1 MTFGTSRRT
10 TRLLAGA
17 ASMALLAFS
26 AEAAELALKRVML
39 SAGGVGYFEYQ
50 AEVSGWE
57 QLSIPVRL
65 DQVDDVLKSAVVF
78 DDAGGSGTIE
88 LQGRDSLN
96 EIFRTMPIGPDAF
109 DSPAELYAALKGE
122 EITISD
128 PVSARGK
135 IVSVV
140 EETAEKDGS
149 SITRHRM
156 AIMTDSG
163 LVQFVL
169 EEGRDIAFTNEALN
183 AKVNEA
189 LSAIAT
195 NRQRELR
202 TLKITARGEGTR
214 TVTVGFVIE
223 APLWKTS
230 YRLVTGADGKARM
243 QGWAVIENASG
254 ADWTDVELTLV
265 SGNPV
270 TFKQALYDKY
280 YVQRESVPVEV
291 LGRVSPRRD
300 DGSTGGEDTDW
311 EQNGQGT
318 PIEPAPNPAVMPS
331 PAAAPPPAKAR
342 AGDEEEVMVTGSRLP
357 TEPGQ
362 VAAESAESAT
372 SVIFTLSNAV
382 TAGSGQSLAVPI
394 LDREVPA
401 ELISFY
407 QPYTHPTHPLSAVK
421 LTNDTGTGLPPG
433 ITTLFDSSGGRTVFS
448 GDAVLSVLPVGEHR
462 ILSYALDQ
470 KVVVDATDTREDAI
484 TGAKLAG
491 GVLEIQLVQRK
502 TNSYSIK
509 GASNEDRNVVIETPR
524 YNWELKSHDIDKTDA
539 TYNYLRLPVFV
550 AAGKT
555 EKLDV
560 VWENVASNTISSV
573 DQLYASD
580 YAYYAS
586 TESKLPDAIRA
597 AFARMGELRV
607 AVDTADRAIKA
618 LNEEQTRIYSE
629 QERIRSNLGAVPE
642 GSDMQRRYLASLATQ
657 EDRLAAIAAERTTR
671 EGELRT
677 ARQALTDYVM
687 SLTL

>member
-1 MTFGTSRRT
+1 MTSGTSRRAM
-10 TRLLAGA
+10 RLLAGA

-109 DSPAELYAALKGE
+109 NSPAELYAALKGE

-140 EETAEKDGS
+140 EETAEKENA

-183 AKVNEA
+183 AKVNDA

-202 TLKITARGEGTR
+202 TLKITARGEGAR

-300 DGSTGGEDTDW
+300 DGSTGGEDSDW
-311 EQNGQGT
+311 EQNGQGS
-318 PIEPAPNPAVMPS
+318 PIEPAPEPMSVPS
-331 PAAAPPPAKAR
+331 PAAPPPAKA
-342 AGDEEEVMVTGSRLP
+342 AMPQTEEVSVTGSRIS

-401 ELISFY
+401 QLISFY

-448 GDAVLSVLPVGEHR
+448 GDAVLSVLPVGENR
-462 ILSYALDQ
+462 ILSFALDQ
-470 KVVVDATDTREDAI
+470 KVVVDASDARDDVI

-491 GVLEIQLVQRK
+491 GVLEIQMVQRK
-502 TNSYSIK
+502 TNAYSIK
-509 GASNEDRNVVIETPR
+509 GAANEDRNVVIETPR
-524 YNWELKSHDIDKTDA
+524 YNWELKSHDLAKTDA
-539 TYNYLRLPVFV
+539 TYNYLRIPVFV

-560 VWENVASNTISSV
+560 VWENVTSNTISAV

-586 TESKLPDAIRA
+586 TESRLPEPIRA
-597 AFARMGELRV
+597 AFVRMAELRV
-607 AVDTADRAIKA
+607 AVDAADRAINA
-618 LNEEQTRIYSE
+618 LDEEQARIYDE
-629 QERIRSNLGAVPE
+629 QERIRSNLAAVPE

-657 EDRLAAIAAERTTR
+657 EDRLAAIAAERGTR
-671 EGELRT
+671 QAELSA

>member
-1 MTFGTSRRT
+1 MTFGKTRRA

-39 SAGGVGYFEYQ
+39 SSGGVGYFEYQ

-140 EETAEKDGS
+140 EETAEKDGAS
-149 SITRHRM
+149 FTRHRM

-169 EEGRDIAFTNEALN
+169 EDGRDIAFTNEALN
-183 AKVNEA
+183 AKVYEA
-189 LSAIAT
+189 LSAVAT

-230 YRLVTGADGKARM
+230 YRLVTGAEGKARM

-300 DGSTGGEDTDW
+300 DGSTGGEDSDW
-311 EQNGQGT
+311 EQNGQGS
-318 PIEPAPNPAVMPS
+318 PIEPAPSPPAAPVMPA
-331 PAAAPPPAKAR
+331 PAAAKAV
-342 AGDEEEVMVTGSRLP
+342 DQEEEVMVTGSRIS

-401 ELISFY
+401 QLISFY

-421 LTNDTGTGLPPG
+421 LSNDTGTGLPPG

-448 GDAVLSVLPVGEHR
+448 GDAVLSVLPVGENR
-462 ILSYALDQ
+462 ILSFAVDQ
-470 KVVVDATDTREDAI
+470 KVVVDATDAREDVI

-491 GVLEIQLVQRK
+491 GVLEIQMVLRK
-502 TNSYSIK
+502 TNSYAIR
-509 GASNEDRNVVIETPR
+509 GAANEDRTVVIETPR
-524 YNWELKSHDIDKTDA
+524 YNWELKSHDLSKTDA
-539 TYNYLRLPVFV
+539 TYNYLRIPVAV
-550 AAGKT
+550 GAGKT

-560 VWENVASNTISSV
+560 VWENVASNTITNV
-573 DQLYASD
+573 DQLGATD

-586 TESKLPDAIRA
+586 ADSKLPDAIRA
-597 AFARMGELRV
+597 AFVRMGELQAAIDAPAYAIQQLDAER
-607 AVDTADRAIKA
+607 DRIFA
-618 LNEEQTRIYSE
+618 E
-629 QERIRSNLGAVPE
+629 QERIRANLASVPE

-657 EDRLAAIAAERTTR
+657 EDRLAAIATERGSR
-671 EGELRT
+671 DSERNA
-677 ARQALTDYVM
+677 ARDALHSYVM

>member
-1 MTFGTSRRT
+1 M
-10 TRLLAGA
+10 TRLPLIRHLAGGA
-17 ASMALLAFS
+17 AAIALLSLS
-26 AEAAELALKRVML
+26 AEAAELELKRVML

-50 AEVSGWE
+50 AEVAGWE
-57 QLSIPVRL
+57 TLNIPVRI

-109 DSPAELYAALKGE
+109 DTPAGLYEALKGE
-122 EITISD
+122 E
-128 PVSARGK
+128 VSVAEPIAARGK
-135 IVSVV
+135 IVSIV
-140 EETAEKDGS
+140 EETSEKDGATL
-149 SITRHRM
+149 TRHRM
-156 AIMTDSG
+156 SLMTDNG

-169 EEGRDIAFTNEALN
+169 EEGRDIQFTNEALN

-189 LSAIAT
+189 LTALAA

-202 TLKITARGEGTR
+202 TLKITARGDGTR

-254 ADWTDVELTLV
+254 ADWKDVELTLV

-280 YVQRESVPVEV
+280 YVDRESVPVEV

-300 DGSTGGEDTDW
+300 DGSTGGEETEW
-311 EQNGQGT
+311 EQNGQGS
-318 PIEPAPNPAVMPS
+318 PVEPAPAPPAMPELS
-331 PAAAPPPAKAR
+331 VQDSTVAKAAA
-342 AGDEEEVMVTGSRLP
+342 DEITVTGSRISG
-357 TEPGQ
+357 EPGQ
-362 VAAESAESAT
+362 VAAESTESAT

-382 TAGSGQSLAVPI
+382 TAGSGQTLAVPI
-394 LDREVPA
+394 LDRAVPA
-401 ELISFY
+401 QLVSLY
-407 QPYTHPTHPLSAVK
+407 QPYTHATHPLSAVK

-433 ITTLFDSSGGRTVFS
+433 ITTLFDNTSGRTVFA
-448 GDAVLSVLPVGEHR
+448 GDAVLSTLPIGENR
-462 ILSYALDQ
+462 ILSYAVDQ
-470 KVVVDATDTREDAI
+470 KVYVDATDTRDD
-484 TGAKLAG
+484 TVSGAKLVN
-491 GVLEIQLVQRK
+491 GVLEISVVMRK

-509 GASNEDRNVVIETPR
+509 GASNEDRTVVIETPR
-524 YNWELKSHDIDKTDA
+524 YNWELKSHDLSQVDT
-539 TYNYLRLPVFV
+539 TYNYLRLPVAV

-560 VWENVASNTISSV
+560 VWENVASNKIEAIWDLS
-573 DQLYASD
+573 AGE

-586 TESKLPDAIRA
+586 TESKLPDTIRT
-597 AFARMGELRV
+597 AFQRMGEMRA
-607 AVDTADRAIKA
+607 AVDAAERWVTQLD
-618 LNEEQTRIYSE
+618 EERDRIYEE
-629 QERIRSNLGAVPE
+629 QERIRANLASVPE
-642 GSDMQRRYLASLATQ
+642 GSDMQRRYLATLAVQ
-657 EDRLAAIAAERTTR
+657 EDRLAMIENERSGRQSEAAVAR
-671 EGELRT
+671 EALRN
-677 ARQALTDYVM
+677 YVM

>member
-1 MTFGTSRRT
+1 MRSRLFGFHA
-10 TRLLAGA
+10 RLFAGA
-17 ASMALLAFS
+17 TSFALLGLS
-26 AEAAELALKRVML
+26 AEAADLELKRVML

-57 QLSIPVRL
+57 TLNIPVRL

-96 EIFRTMPIGPDAF
+96 EIFRTMPIGPEAF
-109 DSPAELYAALKGE
+109 DSPAALYSALKGE
-122 EITISD
+122 EITVSD
-128 PVSARGK
+128 PISARGK
-135 IVSVV
+135 IVSLV
-140 EETAEKDGS
+140 EETTAKDGAE
-149 SITRHRM
+149 ITRHRM
-156 AIMTDSG
+156 SIMTDSG

-169 EEGRDIAFTNEALN
+169 EEGRDIKFTNEALD

-189 LSAIAT
+189 LSALAA

-202 TLKITARGEGTR
+202 TLKITARGEGAR

-230 YRLVTGADGKARM
+230 YRLVTGDDGKARM

-254 ADWTDVELTLV
+254 ADWKDVELTLV

-280 YVQRESVPVEV
+280 YVERESVPVEV

-300 DGSTGGEDTDW
+300 DGSTGGADTEWGQD
-311 EQNGQGT
+311 GQGT
-318 PIEPAPNPAVMPS
+318 PVEPAP
-331 PAAAPPPAKAR
+331 APPPAPMMLEP
-342 AGDEEEVMVTGSRLP
+342 AGPAPAATVERDITVTGSRIP
-357 TEPGQ
+357 SEPGQ

-382 TAGSGQSLAVPI
+382 TAGSGQTLAVPI

-401 ELISFY
+401 QLISLY

-433 ITTLFDSSGGRTVFS
+433 ITTLFDNSGGHTVFA
-448 GDAVLSVLPVGEHR
+448 GDAVLSVLPIGENR
-462 ILSYALDQ
+462 ILSYAVDQ
-470 KVVVDATDTREDAI
+470 KVTVEASDTRDDVV
-484 TGAKLAG
+484 TGAKLANG
-491 GVLEIQLVQRK
+491 TLEIQIVQRK

-509 GASNEDRNVVIETPR
+509 GAANEDRTVVIETPR
-524 YNWELKSHDIDKTDA
+524 YNWELKSQDIDKVDA
-539 TYNYLRLPVFV
+539 TFNYLRLPVQV
-550 AAGKT
+550 GAGKT

-560 VWENVASNTISSV
+560 VWENTASNSISNL
-573 DQLYASD
+573 DDLNASD

-586 TESKLPDAIRA
+586 AESKLPDNVRA
-597 AFARMGELRV
+597 AFARMGELRAALDV
-607 AVDTADRAIKA
+607 AENAIESLDQERDRIFA
-618 LNEEQTRIYSE
+618 E
-629 QERIRSNLGAVPE
+629 QERIRANLASVPE

-657 EDRLAAIAAERTTR
+657 EDRLAAIATERAQR
-671 EGELRT
+671 EGERV
-677 ARQALTDYVM
+677 AAKQALTGYVQ